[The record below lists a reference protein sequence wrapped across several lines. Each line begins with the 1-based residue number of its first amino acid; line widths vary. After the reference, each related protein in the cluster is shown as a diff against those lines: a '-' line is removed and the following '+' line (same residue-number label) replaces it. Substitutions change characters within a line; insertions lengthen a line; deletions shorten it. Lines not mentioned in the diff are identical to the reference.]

1 MKKIIFAILATTTL
15 VFAKTFTFTAIPDQ
29 DETQLKERFSKFA
42 TYLSTELDMDVKF
55 VPVKSYSASI
65 AAFRN
70 NQVQLAWFGGLSGVK
85 ARLIVPGSV
94 AIAQGVEDP
103 IFKSYIIANTST
115 GLKASDSI
123 PSDVAGKNFTFGSKG
138 STSGR
143 LMPEYYIRKTFM
155 KSPDDVFNK
164 VGFSGNHSKTIA
176 LVQSGAYQVGAVNF
190 KVWDRELAEGKIDT
204 SKVKII
210 YTTPSYPDYNF
221 SARGDLDEQFGKGFT
236 VKLTNAILNL
246 KDKNILDA
254 FPRSGFIKATNADFQ
269 PVLDVARE
277 IGLVD

>member
-29 DETQLKERFSKFA
+29 DETQLKERFTKFA
-42 TYLSTELDMDVKF
+42 TYLSHELDMDVKF

-85 ARLIVPGSV
+85 ARLIVPNSV

-103 IFKSYIIANTST
+103 VFKSYIIANTST